1 MDKHCYNLLVMG
13 AVCPSWNFRCY
24 LWHHGREESSRAG
37 IKGRLSVVTRFSTPG
52 EFLVGLWAVSF
63 ISPQRTLGSSTRGQ
77 KGRQVTYLGPPGH
90 QSHTHHD
97 ISVRRTAD
105 MNFLFL
111 SVNHNQRLQT
121 GPPNEHSISP
131 PTQCSLK
138 PLLGTGCIW
147 GRCVEGVTQSRQSN
161 KVNVT
166 NDLQ

>member
-1 MDKHCYNLLVMG
+1 MG

-131 PTQCSLK
+131 PTQCPLK
-138 PLLGTGCIW
+138 LSPDKPQKKKWTRERKDKSVMQHTGLPHGLSCLPRGLRWAI
-147 GRCVEGVTQSRQSN
+147 
-161 KVNVT
+161 
-166 NDLQ
+166 